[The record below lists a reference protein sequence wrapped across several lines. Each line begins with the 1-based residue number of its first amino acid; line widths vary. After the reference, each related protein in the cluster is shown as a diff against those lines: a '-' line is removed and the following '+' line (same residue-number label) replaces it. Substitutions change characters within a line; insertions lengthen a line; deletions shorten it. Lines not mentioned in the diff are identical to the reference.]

1 MRNSTPPELAAN
13 LLLTRCKPPAVFLA
27 AALMTGAHAHG
38 AEPAAESPPILSL
51 KDLVQIPIPKI
62 SSASKWEQT
71 ATAAPSSVTVIGADE
86 IKQYGY
92 RTLADVLAATR
103 GLYISYDRNYS
114 FLGMRGFNRG
124 DYNNRLLVL
133 VDGHRINNNI
143 SDSGS
148 IGTELLLDID
158 LIDQVEVIRGP
169 AATFYGNNAFFGVI
183 NVTTRRPSKKPSS
196 LPGFG
201 AEVSAEAASYDTY
214 KGRATWGRLFEND
227 LELLFSGS
235 ILDSDGQ
242 EKLYFREFDSPA
254 SNNGIARRGDGDS
267 YKSGFGTIRWRDFT
281 LQGGFITREK
291 GNPTAQYFTGFND
304 PRHGTTDDRGY
315 ADLSFAHEFGEDMK
329 LSAKVYYDRY
339 EFSRDQPGPDLTFP
353 LNREEQTGEWWGS
366 ELQFT
371 STLWE
376 NHKVIL
382 GGEYRDDF
390 NQQRR
395 NFDVDP
401 YALYAD
407 TQRSTYNYGL
417 FAQGDFA
424 ILPNLHMN
432 AGVRYD
438 RYGDNDPAGN
448 PRIAFIF
455 NPAKSSTFK
464 AIYGTAFRAPNF
476 FERTFNP
483 DLVPETIRSF
493 ELAYEQQ
500 IGKNLR
506 SSVSLFH
513 NRIDDLISLRADPVT
528 GASTYQNILGADAQG
543 VEAEI
548 EGFWSGGVRTRLS
561 YSYADTEDRE
571 TFLRLTDSPAHL
583 AKLNLSVPLQKDK
596 IFANLEFQYT
606 SSRKALTGPEAS
618 GFGIINFT
626 LFSQNLLKGLDM
638 SASVYNLLDR
648 DYRDPATLFHSQ
660 GLLERDGRSFR
671 GKVTWRF

>member
-1 MRNSTPPELAAN
+1 MRNPPTPELAAN
-13 LLLTRCKPPAVFLA
+13 SLLSHCKPPAAFLA
-27 AALMTGAHAHG
+27 VALIAGAHARA
-38 AEPAAESPPILSL
+38 AEPVAEVTPTLSL

-62 SSASKWEQT
+62 SSASRYEQT
-71 ATAAPSSVTVIGADE
+71 AREAPSSVSVIGADE
-86 IKQYGY
+86 IKRSGY

-103 GLYISYDRNYS
+103 GLYVSYDRNYS

-158 LIDQVEVIRGP
+158 LVDQVEVIRGP
-169 AATFYGNNAFFGVI
+169 AATLYGNNAFFGVI
-183 NVTTRRPSKKPSS
+183 NVKTRRPSKKPSS

-201 AEVSAEAASYDTY
+201 AEVSAEAGSFDTY
-214 KGRATWGRLFEND
+214 KGRVTWGRLFEND

-235 ILDSDGQ
+235 IFDSAGQ

-254 SNNGIARRGDGDS
+254 THNGISRRGDDDS
-267 YKSGFGTIRWRDFT
+267 YKSGFGTIHWRDFT

-304 PRHGTTDDRGY
+304 PRHRTTDDRGY
-315 ADLSFAHEFGEDMK
+315 ADLSFDHKFGEDMK

-339 EFSRDQPGPDLTFP
+339 DFSRGQPGPDSTFP

-371 STLWE
+371 SKLWE

-390 NQQRR
+390 HQERR

-401 YALYAD
+401 YVLYAD

-424 ILPNLHMN
+424 ILPNLHLN

-438 RYGDNDPAGN
+438 KYGDNDAAGN

-455 NPAKSSTFK
+455 NPVKSSTFK

-500 IGKNLR
+500 IGRNIS
-506 SSVSLFH
+506 SSVSIFH
-513 NRIDDLISLRADPVT
+513 NRIDDLISLRADPAT

-548 EGFWSGGVRTRLS
+548 VGQWSGGVRTRLS
-561 YSYADTEDRE
+561 YTFTDTEDRE
-571 TFLRLTDSPAHL
+571 TFLRLTDSPAHM
-583 AKLNLSVPLQKDK
+583 AKLNLSVPVVKEKL
-596 IFANLEFQYT
+596 FANLEFQYT

-626 LFSQNLLKGLDM
+626 LFSQNLLKGLDL
-638 SASVYNLLDR
+638 SASIYNLLDR
-648 DYRDPATLFHSQ
+648 DYRDPATLFHAQ

-671 GKVTWRF
+671 GKMTYRF